1 MKTSIIVQNLKCGGC
16 AKTIYTH
23 LEKLKSLSDIE
34 VEIESS
40 KVSFSYIDSENIQL
54 VKNTLKNLGYPS
66 ITDTNSIVDKTK
78 SFISCASG
86 KLNR

>member
-40 KVSFSYIDSENIQL
+40 KVSFSYNDMESALEAKRI
-54 VKNTLKNLGYPS
+54 LKSLGYPS
-66 ITDTNSIVDKTK
+66 INDTNSIVDKTK

-86 KLNR
+86 KIK

>member
-16 AKTIYTH
+16 AKTIYPQ
-23 LEKLKSLSDIE
+23 LGKLKSLSDIE

-40 KVSFSYIDSENIQL
+40 KVSFSFNDMEGALEAKRI
-54 VKNTLKNLGYPS
+54 LKSLGYPS
-66 ITDTNSIVDKTK
+66 ITDRNSMVYKTK

>member
-16 AKTIYTH
+16 AKTIYTQ

-40 KVSFSYIDSENIQL
+40 KVSFSYNDMESALEA
-54 VKNTLKNLGYPS
+54 KRTLKSLGYPS
-66 ITDTNSIVDKTK
+66 ITDRNSMVDKTK
-78 SFISCASG
+78 SFFSCASG
-86 KLNR
+86 KIS

>member
-34 VEIESS
+34 VEIEPS
-40 KVSFSYIDSENIQL
+40 KVSFSYNDMESALEAKRI
-54 VKNTLKNLGYPS
+54 LKSLGYPS
-66 ITDTNSIVDKTK
+66 ITDRNSMVDKTK

-86 KLNR
+86 KIS

>member
-1 MKTSIIVQNLKCGGC
+1 MKTSIIIQNLKCGGC

-34 VEIESS
+34 VEIEPS
-40 KVSFSYIDSENIQL
+40 KVSFNYNDMESALEAKRI
-54 VKNTLKNLGYPS
+54 LKSLGYPS
-66 ITDTNSIVDKTK
+66 ITDRNSMVDKTK

-86 KLNR
+86 KIS